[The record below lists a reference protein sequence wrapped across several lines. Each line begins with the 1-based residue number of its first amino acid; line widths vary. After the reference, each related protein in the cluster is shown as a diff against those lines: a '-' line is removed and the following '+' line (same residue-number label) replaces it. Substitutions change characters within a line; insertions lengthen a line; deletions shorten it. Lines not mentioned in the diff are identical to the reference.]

1 MRLKKHVL
9 FIISFIGIGSL
20 FFIGPI
26 PQDIC
31 YHNFSDNRT
40 LFGIPN
46 FWDVVSNIPFILIG
60 ILGML
65 YTLNKEKKKTTFPL
79 FLNCFA
85 FFLGIFLT
93 GLGSGYYHL
102 NPTNT
107 TLLWDRLPMTIS
119 FMAFFSI
126 IIGDCIS
133 FNAGIKT
140 LFPFLIVG
148 FISIIYWQTT
158 EYFGCCDL
166 RFYAL
171 VQFLPIILIPLILFL
186 NNSQLGIKS
195 YYWLILLAYIF
206 AKFFEASDEF
216 IFNSLHLISGH
227 TLKHIIAC
235 VAPILFLMALRRSSS
250 EIKL

>member
-1 MRLKKHVL
+1 MQLKNYYL
-9 FIISFIGIGSL
+9 IIISFIGIGSL

-40 LFGIPN
+40 LFGVTN
-46 FWDVVSNIPFILIG
+46 FWDVVSNIPFIIIG
-60 ILGML
+60 FLGML
-65 YTLNKEKKKTTFPL
+65 YTLNEEKKKTTFPL

-126 IIGDCIS
+126 IIGDCITT
-133 FNAGIKT
+133 NAGKKSLLPLLSIG
-140 LFPFLIVG
+140 FL
-148 FISIIYWQTT
+148 SIIYWQIT
-158 EYFGCCDL
+158 EQRGVCDL

-171 VQFLPIILIPLILFL
+171 VQFLPITLTPLILL
-186 NNSQLGIKS
+186 LHKSKLDIKT
-195 YYWLILLAYIF
+195 YYWLILLAYVF
-206 AKFFEASDEF
+206 AKIFEATDVF
-216 IFNSLHLISGH
+216 IFNFLHLISGH

-235 VAPILFLMALRRSSS
+235 VAPILFLMALRKSFN
-250 EIKL
+250 EI